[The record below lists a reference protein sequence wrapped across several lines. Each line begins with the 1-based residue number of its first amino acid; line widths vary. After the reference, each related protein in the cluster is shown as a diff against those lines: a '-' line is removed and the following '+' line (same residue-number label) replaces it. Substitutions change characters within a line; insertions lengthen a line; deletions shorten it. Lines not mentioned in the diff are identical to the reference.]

1 MIIILACIWAVVLI
15 LTTVIVLNSKAF
27 LNTYDNSLGTK
38 TGEIPKNETGLT
50 GRVISYSEQGNISEL
65 GLSSADF
72 FIMGQKGD
80 RYTAVRDGDIISFTS
95 SIPLFTDCCYSGYFS
110 YPDMR
115 LYQGERIDLLPFY
128 YMDPKCTDKETAAE
142 QDFYTGEEIT
152 VYKILTI
159 EKWHYCSKETYDA
172 IQIGDILRNYDLY
185 DNSNLIYIYLK
196 NRGLLRT
203 K

>member
-1 MIIILACIWAVVLI
+1 MGICF
-15 LTTVIVLNSKAF
+15 TTDEKG
-27 LNTYDNSLGTK
+27 D
-38 TGEIPKNETGLT
+38 
-50 GRVISYSEQGNISEL
+50 ISEL

-72 FIMGQKGD
+72 FIMGQEGD

-95 SIPLFTDCCYSGYFS
+95 SIPLLTDCCYSGYFS

-128 YMDPKCTDKETAAE
+128 YMDPKCTDKETAVE
-142 QDFYTGEEIT
+142 QDFYTGEDIT

-172 IQIGDILRNYDLY
+172 IQIGDILKDYELY
-185 DNSNLIYIYLK
+185 DSSNLTFIIK
-196 NRGLLRT
+196 
-203 K
+203 KPEAASD